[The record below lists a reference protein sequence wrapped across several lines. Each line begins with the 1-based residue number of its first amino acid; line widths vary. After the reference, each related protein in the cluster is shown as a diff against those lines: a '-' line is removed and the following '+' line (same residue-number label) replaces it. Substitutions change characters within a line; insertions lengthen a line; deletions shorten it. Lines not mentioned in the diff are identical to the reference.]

1 MLVLER
7 INKQIENLES
17 DDLSPQIDLLK
28 KARNKLKE
36 KLIEK
41 LGLTTVSSLLSSGDK
56 LRVGD
61 ELRVSCEVIINE
73 DREGIFSLINAEEL
87 IEQVINEICG
97 LGPIQSLLDDK
108 DVTEIMINGCENL
121 FYEKG
126 GELFQSKTLFDS
138 EEQILIVM
146 DRILSPL
153 GRRLDRVS
161 PIVDARLE
169 NGDRVNAVA
178 NPIAV
183 NGTAVT
189 IRRFT
194 GRITSLERL
203 VQIGSVPQ
211 WLAQLLS
218 WAVKLRQGIAVVG
231 GTGSGKTTLLNAL
244 SCEIPQKE
252 RIVTIEDSAELKF
265 DSHPNVV
272 RLEARPASIEGTGEI
287 TIRTLVKNAL
297 RMRPDRIVVGE
308 VRGEECIDMLQ
319 AMNTGH
325 DGSLTTLHAG
335 TAKEA
340 ILRLVLMARFGMD
353 LPAEIIEQQ
362 IATALDLIVM
372 SQRFSDGQRYVTSI
386 SEVFLSSD
394 GRIQTQEVVSF
405 NLQDRSWLLVKIPE
419 CIKRAQLEGSLK
431 QEEVSQW
438 MSLSPHLPDVSL
450 D

>member
-1 MLVLER
+1 MLVFER
-7 INKQIENLES
+7 VAKQIEAQEENDSQLQKE
-17 DDLSPQIDLLK
+17 LFL
-28 KARNKLKE
+28 KARKKLKE
-36 KLIEK
+36 KLVSR
-41 LGLTTVSSLLSSGDK
+41 LGLSTVSSLITGSDID
-56 LRVGD
+56 RVRD
-61 ELRVSCEVIINE
+61 ELRVTCEAIVNE
-73 DREGIFSLINAEEL
+73 EKDELFSSVDYEEI
-87 IEQVINEICG
+87 IEQVINEVCG
-97 LGPIQSLLDDK
+97 LGPIQPLLNDK
-108 DVTEIMINGCENL
+108 DVTEIMINGCNNL
-121 FYEKG
+121 FYEKN
-126 GELFQSKTLFDS
+126 GELFESKTVFDS

-178 NPIAV
+178 SPVAV
-183 NGTAVT
+183 NGTSVT

-194 GRITSLERL
+194 GKITSLDRL
-203 VQIGSVPQ
+203 VEMKSLPQ
-211 WLAQLLS
+211 WLARFLS
-218 WAVKLRQGIAVVG
+218 WAVKCRQGIAVVG

-244 SCEIPQKE
+244 SCEISKSE

-287 TIRTLVKNAL
+287 TIRSLVRNAL

-335 TAKEA
+335 TAQEA

-353 LPAEIIEQQ
+353 LPAEIIEKQ
-362 IATALDLIVM
+362 IATALDLIVT
-372 SQRFSDGQRYVTSI
+372 RG
-386 SEVFLSSD
+386 
-394 GRIQTQEVVSF
+394 GVV
-405 NLQDRSWLLVKIPE
+405 
-419 CIKRAQLEGSLK
+419 
-431 QEEVSQW
+431 
-438 MSLSPHLPDVSL
+438 
-450 D
+450 